1 SPMAAIRAATSA
13 GARLL
18 GVEDTLG
25 TLRAGYAADLVL
37 CAGDPLRD
45 IGLLSAPEQIVL
57 VAQQGVVRKL
67 TLPERSGSCQT

>member
-1 SPMAAIRAATSA
+1 MR
-13 GARLL
+13 
-18 GVEDTLG
+18 
-25 TLRAGYAADLVL
+25 
-37 CAGDPLRD
+37 GDPLRD